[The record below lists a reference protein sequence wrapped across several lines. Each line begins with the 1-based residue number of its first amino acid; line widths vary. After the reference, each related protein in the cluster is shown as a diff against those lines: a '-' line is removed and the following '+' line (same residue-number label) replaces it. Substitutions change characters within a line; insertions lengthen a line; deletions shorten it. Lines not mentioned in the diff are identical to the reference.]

1 MSAMKRLIAVLAAVI
16 GLVTIAASLGA
27 TASAYPPGQAP
38 QISLNKSSVPAG
50 SPVTVFG
57 QKFTPNQQADLS
69 LHSTPVALGVVTIDA
84 NGNFTAQVTIPS
96 GTTLGAHTVEALD
109 VASGDVATAPLT
121 VTGSGTSGG
130 GGGTLGGTGVAVIG
144 IGALGAVLLV
154 GGLLMLMAGRRRKVT
169 V

>member
-1 MSAMKRLIAVLAAVI
+1 MKRLIAVLAAVI

-38 QISLNKSSVPAG
+38 QISLDKSTVPAG

-69 LHSTPVALGVVTIDA
+69 LHSTPVALGVVSVDA
-84 NGNFTAQVTIPS
+84 NGNFTAQVTIPA
-96 GTTLGAHTVEALD
+96 GTTNGAHTVEALD

-121 VTGSGTSGG
+121 VTGSTTGG
-130 GGGTLGGTGVAVIG
+130 GGPPGGTLGGTGVAVIG